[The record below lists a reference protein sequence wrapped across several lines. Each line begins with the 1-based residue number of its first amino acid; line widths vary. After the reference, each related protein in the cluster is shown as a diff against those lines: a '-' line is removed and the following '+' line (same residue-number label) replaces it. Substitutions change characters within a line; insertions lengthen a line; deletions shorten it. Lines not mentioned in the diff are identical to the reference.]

1 MNKEIVNDNCAVA
14 CQLPDEAFKERK
26 ATIAST
32 IVSKAILAEEIENGY
47 QFSFSYSEQM
57 LIELAEFINVER
69 QCCPFI
75 NFHLVLSNNS
85 NNIVLLLTGAE
96 GTSEFIKYEL
106 EMV

>member
-1 MNKEIVNDNCAVA
+1 MNKEITNDNCAVA

-57 LIELAEFINVER
+57 LLELAEFINVER

-75 NFHLVLSNNS
+75 NFQLVLSSNS
-85 NNIVLLLTGAE
+85 NNIVLQLTGAE